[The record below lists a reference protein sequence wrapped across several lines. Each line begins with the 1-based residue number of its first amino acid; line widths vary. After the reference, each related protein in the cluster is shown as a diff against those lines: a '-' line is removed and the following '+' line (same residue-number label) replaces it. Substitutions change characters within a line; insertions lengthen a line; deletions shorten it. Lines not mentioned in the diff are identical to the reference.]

1 MARMIGSKELKADYG
16 CSEWFIRQLYHMQGS
31 PFFQMKP
38 GGKARAPEDAVQEFF
53 KELAKKGKGI
63 EYG

>member
-1 MARMIGSKELKADYG
+1 MRMIGSKELKDEYG
-16 CSEWFIRQLYHMQGS
+16 CSDWFIRQLFHMKGS

-38 GGKARAPEDAVQEFF
+38 GGKARAPEDAVNEFF

>member
-1 MARMIGSKELKADYG
+1 MARMIGSKELKTEYG

>member
-1 MARMIGSKELKADYG
+1 MRMIGSKELKDEYG
-16 CSEWFIRQLYHMQGS
+16 CSDWFIRQLFHMKGR

-38 GGKARAPEDAVQEFF
+38 GGKVRAPEDAVNEFF